1 METTLLHLIAI
12 CWINFVIA
20 PIPKRAVSTYV
31 ELLIGTVLSG
41 TGHVTDAML
50 EVGHQKHF
58 TTYYK
63 MLGQGQW
70 SWIAVAKQLVL
81 LIVKYFPRKE
91 WNLVVDDFIIPRVSE
106 KAPGVK
112 YHHEHSQKPNRAKYI
127 WGQQWISLGLALPWG
142 KICACIPILLRL
154 HRKVGNTSKIKR
166 AIMLIKLVLPWFKQ
180 QKDEIVMRVL
190 VDCWYMK
197 RTFILPMI
205 ELGLNVI
212 GQVRKDTA
220 LFFKPDPKS
229 GSKRGR
235 PRKYGNK
242 INKAEFEKFP
252 IITKIIKLYGKRQVV
267 KYKSTKCLARFL
279 KGAPVIAVWCQLKDQ
294 KGWTLIL
301 STDLTLTPERIIKLY
316 GRRWKTEPMFNE
328 IKNLF
333 GITRAWEQTSRALHR
348 WVSMICLSYAINRL
362 LSLLSQSKNFDKIS
376 PFIQWRQNSVMTAGL
391 IRMGLKILFRHFSF
405 FELWNPKSKKLILPI
420 QSKNPKKLSKL

>member
-1 METTLLHLIAI
+1 MEISFLHLIAI

-20 PIPKRAVSTYV
+20 PIPKRAVGTYV
-31 ELLIGTVLSG
+31 ELLIGAVLSG

-91 WNLVVDDFIIPRVSE
+91 WNLIIDDFICPRVSE
-106 KAPGVK
+106 NAPGVK
-112 YHHEHSQKPNRAKYI
+112 YHREHSQKPNRSKYI

-142 KICACIPILLRL
+142 KICACIPLLLRL
-154 HRKVGNTSKIKR
+154 HKKVGNTSKIKR

-190 VDCWYMK
+190 ADCWYMK
-197 RTFILPMI
+197 STFILPMI
-205 ELGLNVI
+205 ELGVNAI

-220 LFFKPDPKS
+220 LFFEPKPKS
-229 GSKRGR
+229 ANQKGR

-242 INKAEFEKFP
+242 ITGIEFDKIP
-252 IITKIIKLYGKRQVV
+252 IISKIINIYGKRQIV

-279 KGAPVIAVWCQLKDQ
+279 KGMPVIAVWCQLENQ
-294 KGWTLIL
+294 KSWTLIL
-301 STDLTLTPERIIKLY
+301 STDLFVTPARIIKLY

-328 IKNLF
+328 IKHLF
-333 GITRAWEQTSRALHR
+333 GIARAWEQTSRALHR

-362 LSLLSQSKNFDKIS
+362 LSLLAQSKKFKKIS
-376 PFIQWRQNSVMTAGL
+376 PFVQWRQNGVMTAGL
-391 IRMGLKILFRHFSF
+391 IRMGLKILFRHFGF
-405 FELWNPKSKKLILPI
+405 FELWNPKSQKLVLPI
-420 QSKNPKKLSKL
+420 QSKNSKILSKL